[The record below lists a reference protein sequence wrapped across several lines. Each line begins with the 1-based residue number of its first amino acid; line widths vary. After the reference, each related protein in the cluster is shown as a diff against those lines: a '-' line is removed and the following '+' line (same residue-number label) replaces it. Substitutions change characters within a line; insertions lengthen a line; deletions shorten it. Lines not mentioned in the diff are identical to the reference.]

1 MKIVKFLIVLMFV
14 ILISVDARLH
24 KKKMSKKARKQAAE
38 KEQPDVVNGGVNRH
52 RIPVPY
58 EKLQVAPYTEKVESG
73 NLQ

>member
-24 KKKMSKKARKQAAE
+24 GKKKSKKEGAK

-52 RIPVPY
+52 RIPVKY
-58 EKLQVAPYTEKVESG
+58 ETLKVAPYDEKIESG
-73 NLQ
+73 NIQ